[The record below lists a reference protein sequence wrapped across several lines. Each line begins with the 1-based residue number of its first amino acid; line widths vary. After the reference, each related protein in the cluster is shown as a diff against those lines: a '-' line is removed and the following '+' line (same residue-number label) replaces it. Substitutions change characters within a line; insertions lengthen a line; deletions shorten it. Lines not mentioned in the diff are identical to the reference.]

1 MHVSIR
7 VVIAEP
13 RAAAR
18 AALSLL
24 LASDPGI
31 EVVGDA
37 ANGDEA
43 VALVAAT
50 SPDIALLEVRLS
62 GMSGLEA
69 ISRIAASAGPH
80 HTRVLA
86 YSNYAEDED
95 EFFFPALSSGAS
107 GFLAVESEP
116 QVVLA
121 AIRALAKGDSWLG
134 PRHTRRLITEYVSA
148 AGPRPPASACHGRSL
163 AARLSAREREVTALI
178 GQGCTNGE
186 IAERL
191 CLSPLTAKKYVS
203 RLMAKLGARDRVQL
217 ALIAARAGTSIAS

>member
-1 MHVSIR
+1 MSIR

-31 EVVGDA
+31 EVMGDA

-69 ISRIAASAGPH
+69 IARITARTAPQ

-86 YSNYAEDED
+86 YSNYTEDED
-95 EFFFPALSSGAS
+95 EFLFPALSSGAS
-107 GFLAVESEP
+107 GFLAVETEP
-116 QVVLA
+116 QVVLS
-121 AIRALAKGDSWLG
+121 AIRALARGDSWLG
-134 PRHTRRLITEYVSA
+134 PRHTRRLITEYVSRT
-148 AGPRPPASACHGRSL
+148 GPRPPAAAGGVRSL
-163 AARLSAREREVTALI
+163 TSLLSAREREVTALI
-178 GQGCTNGE
+178 GEGCTNGE

-217 ALIAARAGTSIAS
+217 ALIASHANTSLAS